1 MAVTMRDVAA
11 RAGVSV
17 KTVSNV
23 VNGFIHIRPETRE
36 RVQIAIAEL
45 DYRVNEAGR
54 NLRRGRTGMVGLAIP
69 ELRNPYF
76 AELAN
81 SFMLAAEE
89 RGLVLLIEHT
99 GAGGEHELDVLRSK
113 RRQLT
118 DGLLFSPMAMDPH
131 DLSPFEKVDYPMVM
145 LGERVFGAPVDHVT
159 MNNLEA
165 ARAATRHLAERGC
178 RHIAVVGAHRAD
190 VMGSA
195 KLRFDGYRE
204 GLVDA
209 GLELDPRLIGTA
221 ENWHRMNGAEAMGRI
236 LDSGVPV
243 DGVFAM
249 NDALALG
256 ALHELHQR
264 RISVPDQVAI
274 IGFDDTEQ
282 GQFSE
287 PPLSSISPGREE
299 IARVAIDL
307 LSARIA
313 GDDREPGLFVADY
326 ELVARESTAR

>member
-1 MAVTMRDVAA
+1 TSAERPTGDAHMAVTMRDVAA
-11 RAGVSV
+11 RAGVSG

-118 DGLLFSPMAMDPH
+118 D
-131 DLSPFEKVDYPMVM
+131 
-145 LGERVFGAPVDHVT
+145 
-159 MNNLEA
+159 
-165 ARAATRHLAERGC
+165 
-178 RHIAVVGAHRAD
+178 
-190 VMGSA
+190 
-195 KLRFDGYRE
+195 
-204 GLVDA
+204 
-209 GLELDPRLIGTA
+209 
-221 ENWHRMNGAEAMGRI
+221 
-236 LDSGVPV
+236 
-243 DGVFAM
+243 
-249 NDALALG
+249 
-256 ALHELHQR
+256 
-264 RISVPDQVAI
+264 
-274 IGFDDTEQ
+274 
-282 GQFSE
+282 
-287 PPLSSISPGREE
+287 
-299 IARVAIDL
+299 
-307 LSARIA
+307 
-313 GDDREPGLFVADY
+313 
-326 ELVARESTAR
+326 